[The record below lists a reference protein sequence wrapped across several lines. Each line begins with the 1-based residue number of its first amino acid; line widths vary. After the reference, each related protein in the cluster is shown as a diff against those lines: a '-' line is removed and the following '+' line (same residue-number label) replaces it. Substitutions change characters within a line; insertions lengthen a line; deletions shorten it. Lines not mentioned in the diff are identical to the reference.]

1 MSGGLLLSVA
11 LLAAAAS
18 PSPAPSP
25 TEAPLREIGRVHVT
39 TPLCKTLATRAGNAA
54 NIALE
59 DDSKITFTL
68 LTLRHVDLDKN
79 IIYKNRGTEQL
90 RREYAALRA
99 GAVQGDAE
107 MKKFRDALK
116 DVTDDAQRAALEK
129 FADALDGAL
138 LRQKKLADDLSRY
151 IVWLDT
157 QQPLTD
163 GERELAERQAAI
175 RNGARPPD
183 PTAASGSNSK
193 ELTGPPQVVQNP
205 FGNDKDIPE
214 TLSHSAKRAADELDI
229 RATLIYR
236 DEDTA
241 ADRID
246 MAFKGC

>member
-1 MSGGLLLSVA
+1 MSGGLLFSVA
-11 LLAAAAS
+11 LLAVAAS

-39 TPLCKTLATRAGNAA
+39 TPLCKTLATRASNAA

-59 DDSKITFTL
+59 DNSKITFTL

-151 IVWLDT
+151 IVWLDA
-157 QQPLTD
+157 QEPLTD
-163 GERELAERQAAI
+163 QERADIERSLLAGL
-175 RNGARPPD
+175 NP
-183 PTAASGSNSK
+183 ASPSPFGRTPSQ
-193 ELTGPPQVVQNP
+193 PQTIQNP
-205 FGNDKDIPE
+205 FGNFALIPE
-214 TLSHSAKRAADELDI
+214 TLSHSAKRAADELDT